1 MDAYLIEG
9 KPYNRLS
16 PKIYE
21 KCGKPVSKPTKTNS
35 VSVGPGPVSLTHR
48 FFRPH
53 PPVGQKMALVNFKN
67 KITTSANYTD
77 VISTGYM
84 SHDKDL
90 KLLQNQSIKLD
101 LY

>member
-1 MDAYLIEG
+1 MTEFQYLG
-9 KPYNRLS
+9 NVGNRFQKPAKANA
-16 PKIYE
+16 
-21 KCGKPVSKPTKTNS
+21 

-48 FFRPH
+48 FFRPSH
-53 PPVGQKMALVNFKN
+53 PPVGQKTSLVNFKN